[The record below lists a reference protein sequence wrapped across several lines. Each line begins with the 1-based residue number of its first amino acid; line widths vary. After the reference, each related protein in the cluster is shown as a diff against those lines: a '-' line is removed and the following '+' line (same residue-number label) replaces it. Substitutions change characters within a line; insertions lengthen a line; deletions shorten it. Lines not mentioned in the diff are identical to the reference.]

1 MKLIDA
7 DEAFRVLS
15 DYYHHRT
22 DEQHDALRE
31 ALDRVPE
38 VVVNENEYI
47 VRETSYQ
54 LATKQEVI
62 GELVR
67 CKDCKWWVP
76 ARCAGEPKVGRC
88 RGKCASE
95 RSDDY
100 CSHGERKTAE
110 SE

>member
-22 DEQHDALRE
+22 ETQADALRE

-47 VRETSYQ
+47 VREISYPA
-54 LATKQEVI
+54 ATIQKVLR
-62 GELVR
+62 ELVR
-67 CKDCKWWVP
+67 CGDCKHSQAWYRDKL
-76 ARCAGEPKVGRC
+76 RCFMW
-88 RGKCASE
+88 SE
-95 RSDDY
+95 TGIDVFEDGY
-100 CSHGERKTAE
+100 CSYGERKTAE

>member
-1 MKLIDA
+1 MKLISS

-22 DEQHDALRE
+22 DVQHDALRE

-47 VRETSYQ
+47 VREISYPD
-54 LATKQEVI
+54 ATIQKVI

-67 CKDCKWWVP
+67 CRDCKHSQAWYRDKL
-76 ARCAGEPKVGRC
+76 RCFMWSGVGIDVFED
-88 RGKCASE
+88 G
-95 RSDDY
+95 Y
-100 CSHGERKTAE
+100 CSYGERKE
-110 SE
+110 DGVDR